1 MFLVPR
7 ELWIVANY
15 KETQT
20 ARMRLGQPASFTIDE
35 FLVQER
41 RAGRLPLTFKPGHE
55 QILLHGHCYQKALV
69 GTGPA
74 LALLRLLPGRQ
85 VGEIEA
91 GCCGMAGSFG
101 YETEH
106 YPISQKIVEDRL
118 LPAIQAAPQAQIVA
132 DGVSCREQIAHF
144 GGRPA
149 RHLVEVLAEALV
161 TPER

>member
-1 MFLVPR
+1 
-7 ELWIVANY
+7 
-15 KETQT
+15 
-20 ARMRLGQPASFTIDE
+20 
-35 FLVQER
+35 
-41 RAGRLPLTFKPGHE
+41 
-55 QILLHGHCYQKALV
+55 
-69 GTGPA
+69 
-74 LALLRLLPGRQ
+74 
-85 VGEIEA
+85 
-91 GCCGMAGSFG
+91 MAGSFG

-106 YPISQKIVEDRL
+106 YPISQKIAEDRL